1 MNNQETLASII
12 IIVSCIC
19 LFLPTIK
26 YKPNTIITILCF
38 IFFSLLSFI
47 FYTQNLMSW
56 ASLILMASLILIL
69 INLIYICIIIS
80 SHKER
85 IQDQDVTFRY
95 DNSIIITFSII
106 AFECFVFLM
115 MAKFFTST
123 LSSVFF
129 LSIIFFLSVLLFI
142 LSYLNNLYLEEYTAD
157 G

>member
-1 MNNQETLASII
+1 MNNQETLSSII

-47 FYTQNLMSW
+47 FYTQNQMTW
-56 ASLILMASLILIL
+56 ASLILIML
-69 INLIYICIIIS
+69 NFIYICIIIYF
-80 SHKER
+80 HKER
-85 IQDQDVTFRY
+85 IQNQDVTFRY
-95 DNSIIITFSII
+95 DTSIIITFSII

-115 MAKFFTST
+115 MTKFFTST
-123 LSSVFF
+123 MSIFF
-129 LSIIFFLSVLLFI
+129 LSIIFFLSVVLFI
-142 LSYLNNLYLEEYTAD
+142 LSYLNNLYLTDYTAD